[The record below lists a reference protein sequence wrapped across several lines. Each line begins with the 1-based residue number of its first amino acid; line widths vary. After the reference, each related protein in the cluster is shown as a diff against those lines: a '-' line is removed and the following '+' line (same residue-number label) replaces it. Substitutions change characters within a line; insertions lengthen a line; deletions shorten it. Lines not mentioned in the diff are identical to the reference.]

1 MLFRSGILMAL
12 MLVIC
17 ILVLGLFALRSA
29 AVGRSSFYTIGACT
43 AAGIL
48 LVQCILNALGTVDVL
63 PLTGVT
69 FPFVSNGGSSMICAW
84 GLLAFVKA
92 ADTRQNAS
100 FAVPL
105 SKKREDADE

>member
-1 MLFRSGILMAL
+1 
-12 MLVIC
+12 
-17 ILVLGLFALRSA
+17 
-29 AVGRSSFYTIGACT
+29 
-43 AAGIL
+43 
-48 LVQCILNALGTVDVL
+48 
-63 PLTGVT
+63 
-69 FPFVSNGGSSMICAW
+69 MICAW